1 MSLHSTDNNQQDISF
16 NDLKTDDAAF
26 EAFFKKQYTPLCAYC
41 QYKFG
46 FDFDQTIEIVH
57 TAFVKLWEARQ
68 NLSGDVSPITYLQRT
83 ITNSSLDILRHEK
96 VKQQY
101 ARFVQHTTTE
111 ESSLNSVDSI
121 DYKQLHADIDNTI
134 AELPEQMRRIFM
146 LSRFEGLKYAEI
158 AAQLNIS
165 VKTVETQMSRA
176 LAKLRTKLSGY
187 LTLYFI
193 LLIISIFGKR

>member
-1 MSLHSTDNNQQDISF
+1 MSLHSTDNNQGGISF

-26 EAFFKKQYTPLCAYC
+26 EAFFRKQYAPLCAYC

-46 FDFDQTIEIVH
+46 FDLDLTTEIVH
-57 TAFVKLWEARQ
+57 TAFVKLWEGRQ
-68 NLSGDVSPITYLQRT
+68 NLSGELSPITWLQRT

-96 VKQQY
+96 VKQQH
-101 ARFVQHTTTE
+101 ARFVQQTTAE
-111 ESSLNSVDSI
+111 GNVPHSADSI
-121 DYKQLHADIDNTI
+121 DYKQLHADIDTAI
-134 AELPEQMRRIFM
+134 AEMPEQMQRIFI

-176 LAKLRTKLSGY
+176 LAKLRKKLAGY
-187 LTLYFI
+187 LTVLFI
-193 LLIISIFGKR
+193 LLIVSVFGK